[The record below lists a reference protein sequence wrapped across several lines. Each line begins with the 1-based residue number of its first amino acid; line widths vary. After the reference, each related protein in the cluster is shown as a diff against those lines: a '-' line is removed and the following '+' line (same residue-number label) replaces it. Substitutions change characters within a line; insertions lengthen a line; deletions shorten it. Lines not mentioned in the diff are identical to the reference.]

1 MAQPP
6 GRAKGILNP
15 KIAPF
20 FGGWRISG
28 IFLKHEINQTMSK
41 TKSSDLPHYELLYL
55 ISNKFS
61 EDELKPIVEKVN
73 SLIQANQGKI
83 TQDVKLGKK
92 RLAYAIK
99 GFRFGYYNLLEFDMP
114 GVNLAKVD
122 HALRMMSEILR
133 QQIVLKPL
141 KTEEQINRDKKIAE
155 KIAAKNLAAEKLAKE
170 KISPKVAPAAGQ
182 TSVQSNREADKGKV
196 DLKDLDEKL
205 DKILE
210 TDNLL

>member
-1 MAQPP
+1 
-6 GRAKGILNP
+6 
-15 KIAPF
+15 
-20 FGGWRISG
+20 
-28 IFLKHEINQTMSK
+28 MSK
-41 TKSSDLPHYELLYL
+41 VKSGDTPHYELLYL

-61 EDELKPIVEKVN
+61 EDELKPIMEKVN
-73 SLIQANQGKI
+73 LLITNSQGKI
-83 TQDVKLGKK
+83 TQSVNLGKK

-99 GFRFGYYNLLEFDMP
+99 GFRFGYYGLIEFYMP
-114 GVNLAKVD
+114 GINLAKVD

-133 QQIVLKPL
+133 HQIVLKPL

-155 KIAAKNLAAEKLAKE
+155 KIAAKNLAAEQSAKE
-170 KISPKVAPAAGQ
+170 KVTAKAAPAAGP
-182 TSVQSNREADKGKV
+182 TVASSSKETDKSKV